1 MDFHTSLSFH
11 GCFFILCVLLFFLL
25 FAFLQFS
32 CYAASRC
39 RWQREE
45 NLIEFSAYSF
55 NSTCW
60 RKHFPNFLRRHHL
73 RQQHKLFF
81 FAAPAINSLF
91 FPSPRGIN
99 TFLSRATRKKLLTK
113 LTTST
118 NIALFLPSC
127 CKFVCIFP
135 PTSIL

>member
-1 MDFHTSLSFH
+1 MVVFPSSSFFSSSCSLP
-11 GCFFILCVLLFFLL
+11 
-25 FAFLQFS
+25 FLQFS

-39 RWQREE
+39 RWQREQ

-73 RQQHKLFF
+73 RQQHIFF
-81 FAAPAINSLF
+81 CCSCNKFTFLPSL
-91 FPSPRGIN
+91 RGIN

-135 PTSIL
+135 PTSNL